1 MAERISFT
9 RPSAERI
16 ANAVRVVEQTRP
28 DGAALGFRRQDAVPN
43 AKVFRVATFTGA
55 WAIGASKVVT
65 FKNRTTTPNTVV
77 ATNLFFPITSTAAGS
92 RDCGI
97 AKDGTAW
104 FLIDVRLATASAV
117 FVTSTQSLSFVSST
131 VSGISVTGV
140 QQRTYVSGTATQA
153 VVSDVS
159 ISASLNT
166 SNCAITIGKTLSTA
180 SVTVASGVS
189 SGLFVSG
196 TASAMMVGSTS
207 VAIFV
212 TGTATDTY
220 LKIAE

>member
-1 MAERISFT
+1 MVERISFT

-16 ANAVRVVEQTRP
+16 ANAVRAVEQARP
-28 DGAALGFRRQDAVPN
+28 EGAALGFRRQDAVPN

-65 FKNRTTTPNTVV
+65 FKNRTTTPNTVL
-77 ATNLFFPITSTAAGS
+77 ATNLFFPITSTAAGL

-97 AKDGTAW
+97 AKEGTAW
-104 FLIDVRLATASAV
+104 FLIDVRLATATAV
-117 FVTSTQSLSFVSST
+117 FVTSTQSMSFVSST

-140 QQRTYVSGTATQA
+140 QQQTVA
-153 VVSDVS
+153 SDVF

-166 SNCAITIGKTLSTA
+166 SNCAITISKTLATA
-180 SVTVASGVS
+180 SVTM
-189 SGLFVSG
+189 VSG
-196 TASAMMVGSTS
+196 TAWAMMAGSTS
-207 VAIFV
+207 TAIFV
-212 TGTATDTY
+212 TGTATGTY

>member
-16 ANAVRVVEQTRP
+16 ANAVRVVEQARP

-55 WAIGASKVVT
+55 WAIGSPKVVT
-65 FKNRTTTPNTVV
+65 FKYRTTTPNTVL

-104 FLIDVRLATASAV
+104 FLIDVRLATATAV
-117 FVTSTQSLSFVSST
+117 FVTGTQSMSFVSST

-140 QQRTYVSGTATQA
+140 QQATVA
-153 VVSDVS
+153 SDVF

-166 SNCAITIGKTLSTA
+166 SNCAITIGKTLATA
-180 SVTVASGVS
+180 SVTI
-189 SGLFVSG
+189 VSG
-196 TASAMMVGSTS
+196 TAWAAMVGSTS
-207 VAIFV
+207 TAIFV
-212 TGTATDTY
+212 TGTATGTY

>member
-16 ANAVRVVEQTRP
+16 ANAVRVVEQARP

-65 FKNRTTTPNTVV
+65 FKYRTTTPNTVL

-104 FLIDVRLATASAV
+104 FLIDVPLATAS
-117 FVTSTQSLSFVSST
+117 VTYLTGTQSATVVSS
-131 VSGISVTGV
+131 VQSVNVV
-140 QQRTYVSGTATQA
+140 QSIALAAT
-153 VVSDVS
+153 
-159 ISASLNT
+159 LNT
-166 SNCAITIGKTLSTA
+166 SNCAITIGQTVTTQAVQVVGGTSSISVVGSTA
-180 SVTVASGVS
+180 SAAVLV
-189 SGLFVSG
+189 FN
-196 TASAMMVGSTS
+196 
-207 VAIFV
+207 F
-212 TGTATDTY
+212 
-220 LKIAE
+220 

>member
-16 ANAVRVVEQTRP
+16 ANAVRAVEQARP

-65 FKNRTTTPNTVV
+65 LKYRTTTPNTVL
-77 ATNLFFPITSTAAGS
+77 ATNLFFPITSTAVGS

-104 FLIDVRLATASAV
+104 FLIDAQPETVSLSVLTGVSLGTAGLTFTRASLTV
-117 FVTSTQSLSFVSST
+117 FVTSTA
-131 VSGISVTGV
+131 GIVTID
-140 QQRTYVSGTATQA
+140 TTAC
-153 VVSDVS
+153 V
-159 ISASLNT
+159 
-166 SNCAITIGKTLSTA
+166 
-180 SVTVASGVS
+180 
-189 SGLFVSG
+189 
-196 TASAMMVGSTS
+196 
-207 VAIFV
+207 
-212 TGTATDTY
+212 
-220 LKIAE
+220 

>member
-16 ANAVRVVEQTRP
+16 ANAVRVVEQARP

-104 FLIDVRLATASAV
+104 FLVDVRLATASV
-117 FVTSTQSLSFVSST
+117 TYITSTQPATVLS
-131 VSGISVTGV
+131 SVQTINVV
-140 QQRTYVSGTATQA
+140 QSIALAAT
-153 VVSDVS
+153 
-159 ISASLNT
+159 LNT
-166 SNCAITIGKTLSTA
+166 NNCAITIGQTVSTQAVQVVGGTA
-180 SVTVASGVS
+180 SVTV
-189 SGLFVSG
+189 VSG
-196 TASAMMVGSTS
+196 TA
-207 VAIFV
+207 
-212 TGTATDTY
+212 TATI
-220 LKIAE
+220 LQFGF

>member
-16 ANAVRVVEQTRP
+16 ANAVRAVEQARP

-65 FKNRTTTPNTVV
+65 FKYRTTTPNTVL

-104 FLIDVRLATASAV
+104 FLIDAQPETVSLSVLTGVSLGTAGLTFTRASLTV
-117 FVTSTQSLSFVSST
+117 FVTSTA
-131 VSGISVTGV
+131 GIVTID
-140 QQRTYVSGTATQA
+140 TTAC
-153 VVSDVS
+153 V
-159 ISASLNT
+159 
-166 SNCAITIGKTLSTA
+166 
-180 SVTVASGVS
+180 
-189 SGLFVSG
+189 
-196 TASAMMVGSTS
+196 
-207 VAIFV
+207 
-212 TGTATDTY
+212 
-220 LKIAE
+220 

>member
-16 ANAVRVVEQTRP
+16 ANAVRAVEQARP

-65 FKNRTTTPNTVV
+65 LKYRTTTPNTVL

-104 FLIDVRLATASAV
+104 FLIDAQPETVSLSVLTGVSLGTAGLTFTRASLTV
-117 FVTSTQSLSFVSST
+117 FVTSTA
-131 VSGISVTGV
+131 GIVTID
-140 QQRTYVSGTATQA
+140 TTAC
-153 VVSDVS
+153 V
-159 ISASLNT
+159 
-166 SNCAITIGKTLSTA
+166 
-180 SVTVASGVS
+180 
-189 SGLFVSG
+189 
-196 TASAMMVGSTS
+196 
-207 VAIFV
+207 
-212 TGTATDTY
+212 
-220 LKIAE
+220 